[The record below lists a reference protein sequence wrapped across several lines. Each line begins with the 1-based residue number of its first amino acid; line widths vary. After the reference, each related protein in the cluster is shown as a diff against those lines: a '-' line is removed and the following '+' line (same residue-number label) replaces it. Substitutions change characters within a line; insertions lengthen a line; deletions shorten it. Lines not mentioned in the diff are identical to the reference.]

1 MPKFLEDRL
10 KAQATKEGLA
20 GKSLAHYV
28 FGALNNMGAMK
39 GNQETAKGV
48 AMDKKHAADH
58 PGRNLGAHL
67 KPKKRG

>member
-1 MPKFLEDRL
+1 
-10 KAQATKEGLA
+10 
-20 GKSLAHYV
+20 
-28 FGALNNMGAMK
+28 MGAMK

-67 KPKKRG
+67 KPKKSR